1 MRSIK
6 HFFEQSWL
14 LVTAS
19 FVFGLLLAVTN
30 AGLAGRIE
38 QNRIAKFNRLAQSL
52 IPDANTFVP
61 VEQEIEVKALG
72 GKTMK
77 LQISKALRPDGVT
90 EGWVF
95 VIVGS
100 GFGGPIELIVAVDA
114 DFKTMDGFAVLS
126 SSETPGFGDK
136 IKNDPFRDQFKGAP
150 ADKLTLAKVGN
161 PLDIDSQIVAIT
173 GATVSSTAVITAI
186 NHFLPEV
193 KTQLQQKGL
202 IGNGN

>member
-14 LVTAS
+14 LVVAS
-19 FVFGLLLAVTN
+19 FAFGLLIAVTN
-30 AGLAGRIE
+30 AALSGRIE
-38 QNRIAKFNRLAQSL
+38 QNRIAKFNRLAQGL
-52 IPDANTFVP
+52 LPDANEFIP
-61 VEQEIEVKALG
+61 IEQDIEVETLDGRSMA
-72 GKTMK
+72 
-77 LQISKALRPDGVT
+77 LQISQAFTDHVSA
-90 EGWVF
+90 GWVF

-100 GFGGPIELIVAVDA
+100 GFGGPIELIVATNA
-114 DFKTMDGFAVLS
+114 DFETLEGFAVLS

-136 IKNDPFRDQFKGAP
+136 IKNPPFRDQFKGAP
-150 ADKLTLAKVGN
+150 ASELSLVKIGN
-161 PLDIDSQIVAIT
+161 RQEIDSQIVAIT

-186 NHFLPEV
+186 DHFLPEV